1 MPAEPQPSTAVAH
14 TEIEQSIPTVVL
26 AAPMMKAVIQDGYG
40 PPDALN
46 VRDVDRPV
54 IGDTEVLVRVH
65 AAALHI
71 GDCFGVRGAPLP
83 MRMAS
88 GLLKPKY
95 GVPGFDV
102 AGRVEAVGDAVVKFE
117 VGDEVFGVC
126 DGACAEYARA
136 GEDQL
141 APKPANLTFEEA
153 AAVPTSGV
161 AALHGLRDAGKLQA
175 GQKVLIN
182 GASGGVG
189 TFAVQI
195 AKALGADVTGV
206 CGSASRDI
214 VRLLGADRVI
224 DYTEL
229 DFTRGL
235 QRYDLI
241 LDNVENHTL
250 ADCRHALTP
259 NGTLVL
265 NSGTGARGIRLMA
278 RLITPLLLSPFI
290 RQTLRR
296 FLSSP
301 NHRDLLVLKALIED
315 GKVTPVIDRTY
326 PLAETSAALQHIEG
340 GHARGKVVVTV
351 LAS

>member
-1 MPAEPQPSTAVAH
+1 MPAGPQPTPPAAH
-14 TEIEQSIPTVVL
+14 TDTEHAVTAPKMM
-26 AAPMMKAVIQDGYG
+26 AAISDRYG
-40 PPDALN
+40 PPDALH

-54 IGDTEVLVRVH
+54 VGGKEVLVRVH

-95 GVPGFDV
+95 GVPGIDV
-102 AGRVEAVGDAVVKFE
+102 AGRVEAVGDAVEKFE
-117 VGDEVFGVC
+117 VGDEVFGAC
-126 DGACAEYARA
+126 HGACAEYARA
-136 GEDQL
+136 SEDQL

-161 AALHGLRDAGKLQA
+161 AALRGLRDVGRLRP
-175 GQKVLIN
+175 GQNVLIN

-206 CGSASRDI
+206 CGSANRDI
-214 VRLLGADRVI
+214 VRLLGADRVV

-229 DFTRGL
+229 DFTRGP

-250 ADCRHALTP
+250 ADCRRALTP

-265 NSGTGARGIRLMA
+265 NSGTGARGIRLMT
-278 RLITPLLLSPFI
+278 RLITPLVLSPFT

-296 FLSSP
+296 YLCAP

-315 GKVTPVIDRTY
+315 GKLTPVIDRTY
-326 PLAETSAALQHIEG
+326 PLAETPAALHHIEG
-340 GHARGKVVVTV
+340 GHARGKVVVIV